1 MVATWHV
8 YCIETRIRQKRGDAL
23 NWTRL
28 IQMPRG
34 RMRQRMTQRMALS
47 ILFSWAVVAC
57 GKYPERPSSPQAPAR
72 PQASAG
78 VASHVHHA
86 LFSYTGN
93 AARLFQYQDPSDEKM
108 PKLVIQT

>member
-1 MVATWHV
+1 
-8 YCIETRIRQKRGDAL
+8 
-23 NWTRL
+23 
-28 IQMPRG
+28 
-34 RMRQRMTQRMALS
+34 MTQRMALS
-47 ILFSWAVVAC
+47 ILFACTMVAC
-57 GKYPERPSSPQAPAR
+57 GKYPERPSSPQAPPR

-93 AARLFQYQDPSDEKM
+93 GALRFHYQEPSGEKM